1 MTTVSVPEMDSLAP
15 EELSL
20 TVEFLLSD
28 AFDGFNEGVPA
39 AKTTVSLLL
48 LSKVTFL
55 PEERSLSGHIISPNG
70 TVAYYLYLNCVRI
83 SCNP

>member
-1 MTTVSVPEMDSLAP
+1 MAIKRIAMTTVSVPEMDSLAP

-55 PEERSLSGHIISPNG
+55 PEVRS
-70 TVAYYLYLNCVRI
+70 
-83 SCNP
+83 

>member
-1 MTTVSVPEMDSLAP
+1 MAIKRIAMTTVSVPEMDSLAP

-20 TVEFLLSD
+20 AVEFLLWD

-55 PEERSLSGHIISPNG
+55 PE
-70 TVAYYLYLNCVRI
+70 VRT
-83 SCNP
+83 